1 MPHDEIGFCIVLA
14 PTGGWPGLL
23 FVNLL
28 RDLLLL
34 YQPCREHDAIA
45 VVMQLDG
52 EDKNVPVPVRALS
65 RQMRGALKSAPIN
78 VGLACIGYG
87 ARDLAPFVSQLRK
100 LLEEVLADKPSSFV
114 AIHSSEVIVHV
125 LPSSFPIEDL
135 EDNVVS
141 HGHRDA

>member
-34 YQPCREHDAIA
+34 YQACREHHSIA

-52 EDKNVPVPVRALS
+52 ENKYVPVPVRALD
-65 RQMRGALKSAPIN
+65 RQMRGPLKSAPVNI
-78 VGLACIGYG
+78 GLACIGYS
-87 ARDLAPFVSQLRK
+87 AHDLAPFFSQLRK
-100 LLEEVLADKPSSFV
+100 LLEEVLADKPSPFV
-114 AIHSSEVIVHV
+114 AIHSSEVVVHV

-135 EDNVVS
+135 QDNVVS